1 MLRTGHILAIMS
13 PSSPA
18 AHFEYILLDHGERTI
33 FTAAPLQPGDSITLA
48 TAAGEM
54 LCERIVA
61 RIEFAE
67 RTGSTRQGVF
77 AAFVRFEERAERVG
91 GA

>member
-1 MLRTGHILAIMS
+1 MS

-18 AHFEYILLDHGERTI
+18 ARFEYILLDHGERTI
-33 FTAAPLQPGDSITLA
+33 FTAAPLHPGDSITLA
-48 TAAGEM
+48 PAPGEI
-54 LCERIVA
+54 LSERIVA

-67 RTGSTRQGVF
+67 RTGSADQGVF
-77 AAFVRFEERAERVG
+77 AAFVRFEEKVERVG